1 MDNSGFQLSA
11 SIAGWDRFPAA
22 RNPPARAARTP
33 GAPEAYKVIS
43 TARMS
48 SLVGRTR

>member
-22 RNPPARAARTP
+22 RNPPVRAAQAR
-33 GAPEAYKVIS
+33 GAAEPYKVIS

-48 SLVGRTR
+48 SLVGLTR